1 MLKIHQKMANLQS
14 PEGLTWTDKC
24 YKVDVVDTRGI
35 KLKSNVEPSVAYYP
49 RIYCKI
55 VKKISSPTCLETSIV
70 ELWASDGYNSTQTE
84 MAIFDLT
91 QKSILEAINT
101 KNSSGIF
108 LYDKDFTSM
117 LGKFCGGLLHIRAQF
132 KGSVNSR
139 STFIIAVIFKSTLYK
154 YFIFIGGIKRNSTGH
169 IVSATAATI
178 NFFGGVNTDDITDE
192 DRRRNNYGA
201 PVDQGTLDFETSILN
216 MLNEASVEAPP
227 GVLIDFNVARSFSDE
242 ASKAVNSDVVGFV
255 IGFSVVYIYVLMMLG
270 GFGCVQQKVSTI
282 LRMIFTVRV
291 IIIIVI
297 VNCMVIIS

>member
-1 MLKIHQKMANLQS
+1 M
-14 PEGLTWTDKC
+14 G
-24 YKVDVVDTRGI
+24 
-35 KLKSNVEPSVAYYP
+35 
-49 RIYCKI
+49 
-55 VKKISSPTCLETSIV
+55 SST
-70 ELWASDGYNSTQTE
+70 
-84 MAIFDLT
+84 
-91 QKSILEAINT
+91 
-101 KNSSGIF
+101 
-108 LYDKDFTSM
+108 
-117 LGKFCGGLLHIRAQF
+117 LHIRAQF

-139 STFIIAVIFKSTLYK
+139 STFIITVIFKSTIYK

-201 PVDQGTLDFETSILN
+201 PVDQGTLDFEISILN
-216 MLNEASVEAPP
+216 MLNEASIEAPP

-270 GFGCVQQKVSTI
+270 GFGCVQQKVSI
-282 LRMIFTVRV
+282 IGMIFTVRF
-291 IIIIVI
+291 IIMIII